1 VDCGLLR
8 QLVAPLQRF
17 STHFWPLFYLG
28 RGLAASRPGRTLFP
42 KLREDPRFTNRNLN
56 IVIGKQ
62 EVTAMRDIRSL
73 VDAILY
79 ILGGIVGIGILVTTL
94 LS

>member
-1 VDCGLLR
+1 MGD
-8 QLVAPLQRF
+8 
-17 STHFWPLFYLG
+17 
-28 RGLAASRPGRTLFP
+28 
-42 KLREDPRFTNRNLN
+42 
-56 IVIGKQ
+56 
-62 EVTAMRDIRSL
+62 MRSL

>member
-1 VDCGLLR
+1 
-8 QLVAPLQRF
+8 
-17 STHFWPLFYLG
+17 
-28 RGLAASRPGRTLFP
+28 
-42 KLREDPRFTNRNLN
+42 
-56 IVIGKQ
+56 
-62 EVTAMRDIRSL
+62 MRDIRSL